1 MNAPDVYCKIY
12 CISNLK
18 VTINYISK
26 DAPNA
31 AKMDMIVVVSGG
43 GEISLPPFFFLT
55 SDVAKLSQDQL
66 RTHSR
71 TFSQS

>member
-43 GEISLPPFFFLT
+43 GEISLPPFF
-55 SDVAKLSQDQL
+55 S
-66 RTHSR
+66 
-71 TFSQS
+71 